1 MTSASSNC
9 MVSRPTRLR
18 MCGPTVISAIV
29 SFPLSTSMTWKNRKR
44 GEGTLHHVGETV
56 RTVITFLEMGYFEIT
71 RDATLEDTANIY
83 EIALS
88 SLGSIVIEG
97 TLTFLH
103 IGLFSPMMEVEG
115 MERWFLSSTYLEK

>member
-29 SFPLSTSMTWKNRKR
+29 SFPLSPSMTWKNRKGER
-44 GEGTLHHVGETV
+44 GQYTMSAKQ

>member
-1 MTSASSNC
+1 MSA
-9 MVSRPTRLR
+9 
-18 MCGPTVISAIV
+18 
-29 SFPLSTSMTWKNRKR
+29 KQ
-44 GEGTLHHVGETV
+44 